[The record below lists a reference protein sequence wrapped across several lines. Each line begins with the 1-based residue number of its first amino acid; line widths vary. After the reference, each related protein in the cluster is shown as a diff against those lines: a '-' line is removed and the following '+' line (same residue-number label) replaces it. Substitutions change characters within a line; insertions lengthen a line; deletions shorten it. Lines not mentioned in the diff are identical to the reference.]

1 MQIRVFCRIKPHPRS
16 AVSTTADGLSVR
28 LHAEG
33 KDQAF
38 TFDRVFGPQADQAA
52 VFQEVS
58 ELVQSALDGY
68 KVRRKAAPQG
78 DPQPVVHPTTFYYGQ
93 ASRLR
98 AASSSSLARVDC
110 RGSPLRKGARWF
122 CQVMM

>member
-1 MQIRVFCRIKPHPRS
+1 M
-16 AVSTTADGLSVR
+16 STTADGQSVK

-33 KDQAF
+33 KDQSF

-68 KVRRKAAPQG
+68 KVRMESLCWRCSALVTFWCLQLVSGPQADQAAVFQKVPELVKSAH
-78 DPQPVVHPTTFYYGQ
+78 DAY
-93 ASRLR
+93 
-98 AASSSSLARVDC
+98 
-110 RGSPLRKGARWF
+110 
-122 CQVMM
+122 

>member
-16 AVSTTADGLSVR
+16 AVSTSADGLSVR

-78 DPQPVVHPTTFYYGQ
+78 DPQPGVHPVTG
-93 ASRLR
+93 
-98 AASSSSLARVDC
+98 
-110 RGSPLRKGARWF
+110 
-122 CQVMM
+122 

>member
-1 MQIRVFCRIKPHPRS
+1 MLSLVLTNTKHVLSGLYAAQIRVFCRIKPHPRS
-16 AVSTTADGLSVR
+16 AVSTSADGLSVR

-33 KDQAF
+33 KDQGF

-68 KVRRKAAPQG
+68 KVRRNYLSWCDPTLAHCTTMQKA
-78 DPQPVVHPTTFYYGQ
+78 
-93 ASRLR
+93 
-98 AASSSSLARVDC
+98 
-110 RGSPLRKGARWF
+110 
-122 CQVMM
+122 

>member
-1 MQIRVFCRIKPHPRS
+1 M
-16 AVSTTADGLSVR
+16 STSADGQSVR

-38 TFDRVFGPQADQAA
+38 SFDRVFGPQADQAA

-68 KVRRKAAPQG
+68 KVRGNSLYQRSPLATDRLKETTSARTASGNHSVPPPLHASVRVWGQG
-78 DPQPVVHPTTFYYGQ
+78 D
-93 ASRLR
+93 
-98 AASSSSLARVDC
+98 LATHRVTAC
-110 RGSPLRKGARWF
+110 
-122 CQVMM
+122 

>member
-16 AVSTTADGLSVR
+16 AVSTPADGQSVR

-38 TFDRVFGPQADQAA
+38 TFDRVFGPQAGQAA
-52 VFQEVS
+52 IFQEVS

-68 KVRRKAAPQG
+68 KVRG
-78 DPQPVVHPTTFYYGQ
+78 TEPVSALCGHCPP
-93 ASRLR
+93 R
-98 AASSSSLARVDC
+98 ATEGGMSGCTVQRPPPVSLH
-110 RGSPLRKGARWF
+110 
-122 CQVMM
+122 